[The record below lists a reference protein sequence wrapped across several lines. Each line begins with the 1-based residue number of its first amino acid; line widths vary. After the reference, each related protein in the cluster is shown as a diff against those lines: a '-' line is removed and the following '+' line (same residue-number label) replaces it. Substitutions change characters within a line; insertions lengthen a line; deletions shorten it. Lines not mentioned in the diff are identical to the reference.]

1 MPMNNNPM
9 RSISHRPSMASSVSS
24 DDSESSTI
32 TTSSTTTNKSLWG
45 KLSPRKPV
53 RKASTRRLIR
63 SVSFEEDPVSDVR
76 KVALHE
82 QKTDIWY
89 SKEEM
94 KLIKKRNQLIV
105 YLKEN
110 GDFEESD
117 DHTFLG
123 LDSMLYGDK
132 IQTKRETIY
141 GAVLREQ
148 QKLSSRRK
156 TVNAERIAKVYKVQ
170 MQQLA

>member
-1 MPMNNNPM
+1 MPISNYPT
-9 RSISHRPSMASSVSS
+9 RSISHRPSMANSISS

-32 TTSSTTTNKSLWG
+32 TASSTTTNKSLWG
-45 KLSPRKPV
+45 KLSPRKPM
-53 RKASTRRLIR
+53 RKASTRRLVR

-76 KVALHE
+76 KVALYE

-110 GDFEESD
+110 GGFEESD

-123 LDSMLYGDK
+123 LDSMLDGDK

-156 TVNAERIAKVYKVQ
+156 TVNAERIAKVYKEQ
-170 MQQLA
+170 MRQVA